1 MNSKEMK
8 FQISDLLAEQLEM
21 YADKT
26 HVSIELAVEPILQWT
41 MKEFEHQLTVIHS
54 KFDQEQLEWFREH
67 IDILDIL
74 SVSHPGEL
82 VHLLQFLWS
91 DSSFEEE
98 IDLSKLF
105 DSLLTLTEQEFLILS
120 WWVAKQ

>member
-8 FQISDLLAEQLEM
+8 FQISDLLAEQLET
-21 YADKT
+21 YADRT

-41 MKEFEHQLTVIHS
+41 MKEFEHQLAVIHS

-67 IDILDIL
+67 IDILVLL

-105 DSLLTLTEQEFLILS
+105 DSLLTLTEQELLILS

>member
-21 YADKT
+21 YADRI

-41 MKEFEHQLTVIHS
+41 MKEFEHQLAVIHS

-67 IDILDIL
+67 IDILN
-74 SVSHPGEL
+74 
-82 VHLLQFLWS
+82 
-91 DSSFEEE
+91 SSFGV
-98 IDLSKLF
+98 IV
-105 DSLLTLTEQEFLILS
+105 SLPSTTTTLMLL
-120 WWVAKQ
+120 

>member
-8 FQISDLLAEQLEM
+8 FQISDLLAEQLET
-21 YADKT
+21 YADRT

-41 MKEFEHQLTVIHS
+41 MKEFEHQLAVIHS

-67 IDILDIL
+67 IDILDLL

-105 DSLLTLTEQEFLILS
+105 DSLLTLTEQELLILS

>member
-21 YADKT
+21 YADRI

-41 MKEFEHQLTVIHS
+41 MKEFEHQLAVIHS

-67 IDILDIL
+67 IDILDLL

-82 VHLLQFLWS
+82 VHLLQFL
-91 DSSFEEE
+91 F
-98 IDLSKLF
+98 
-105 DSLLTLTEQEFLILS
+105 
-120 WWVAKQ
+120 